1 MFPPVKRPLTALA
14 AVLATAVLA
23 SGCGSGTGVA
33 PASDVDLANGQKKF
47 QVTCGG
53 CHTLAAAG
61 SKGTVG
67 PNLDASYEQPAM
79 EGWERS
85 SFEATVRA
93 QIESG
98 SPDARPAMPA
108 ELLTGQDAQDV
119 AAYVAAVAANPDA
132 VPTSDGG

>member
-1 MFPPVKRPLTALA
+1 MFPPVKRPLTAAA

-61 SKGTVG
+61 SKGTIG
-67 PNLDASYEQPAM
+67 PDLDAAYEQPAM
-79 EGWERS
+79 DGFDRT
-85 SFEATVRA
+85 SFEATVRQ
-93 QIESG
+93 QIELG
-98 SPDARPAMPA
+98 APDSQPPMPA
-108 ELLTGQDAQDV
+108 ELLTGQDAKDV

-132 VPTSDGG
+132 VPKSE